1 MGNKKDGNLIV
12 VDDEL
17 NSMNISEQMSLALSD
32 FSVTGLPTN
41 TETIS
46 QMFMTYHLLPL
57 MVGRLS
63 KKFIA
68 DNKESDG
75 VIVRN
80 ILRDYGDV
88 KHSLTVEIYPKI
100 EKGKPMYPGQT
111 EEVVESALIYL
122 ACQGYGVVSPNGNTI
137 GVKFT
142 LPLLRSIC
150 ANVLDRNYNYSNI
163 KHSLSL
169 LSSCSLV
176 IKGDVSGKLI
186 HVSETR
192 LPRFHSLLDDSRRA
206 SNSDIDNDTV
216 YYAEFHSM
224 LVNDLVSAAYT
235 LIDTEVF
242 RFTRGEIDAAI
253 VRRLIIIYKQA
264 NFSNTY
270 HFKASD
276 IINSTSLYEKQQSRE
291 SFRVYRD
298 IQKALERL
306 EMDDFIVI
314 PDADEG
320 PEPYRDIT
328 DYNDK
333 GRKIVVDRIY
343 VVFAGSFL
351 ARMQKKLNSLRLE
364 SKTKKD

>member
-1 MGNKKDGNLIV
+1 MGNKKEENLIV
-12 VDDEL
+12 VDDDEL
-17 NSMNISEQMSLALSD
+17 KSMNISEQMSLALSD
-32 FSVTGLPTN
+32 FTVTDLPTN

-88 KHSLTVEIYPKI
+88 KHSLTVEIYPMI
-100 EKGKPMYPGQT
+100 EKGKRMYPGQT

-150 ANVLDRNYNYSNI
+150 ANLLDRTYNYNNL

-169 LSSCSLV
+169 LSSCPLV
-176 IKGDVSGKLI
+176 IKGDVSDKVI
-186 HVSETR
+186 HVKETR
-192 LPRFHSLLDDSRRA
+192 LPRFHSLLDGSRGASDS
-206 SNSDIDNDTV
+206 DVDKDTV

-224 LVNDLVSAAYT
+224 LINDLTSAAYT

-264 NFSNTY
+264 NLSNTY

-276 IINSTSLYEKQQSRE
+276 IINSTSLYEKKHSDESR
-291 SFRVYRD
+291 RVYED
-298 IQKALERL
+298 IKKALDRL
-306 EMDDFIVI
+306 DKDDFIVI
-314 PDADEG
+314 PHD
-320 PEPYRDIT
+320 EPYRDIT
-328 DYNDK
+328 AYNDK
-333 GRKIVVDRIY
+333 GRKIIVDRIY
-343 VVFAGSFL
+343 RVYAGSVL
-351 ARMQKKLNSLRLE
+351 VRMQKRLNSIRP
-364 SKTKKD
+364 KRIKKV